1 MKTGSFRAWYRPKT
15 ILIVSDVSEHPAH
28 TLQAITQLRATGAR
42 LFLLPL
48 RRSGSERRSA
58 EVGLSC
64 LGFDHGSTVAEPS
77 PDDTRRALLWA
88 EILSDASILKSARL
102 EQVPAITDSI
112 HADIVV
118 VVNPASASTRF
129 STASFEFDLLGS
141 TPVPILV
148 FGKYMDIGSWSS
160 KVFRSVLLPITFGPG
175 LAYQLRFAC
184 QFARRYQARL
194 TVLHVFESRGANGA
208 PWERTPVAVEGKLPL
223 SELKREGIL
232 CPMEIAVCE
241 GYPERAILRFNERKH
256 HDLIIM
262 GCPRQGAL
270 RGRFGH
276 SVVRAV
282 IAEARCPV
290 LVIGR
295 GIETYPVM
303 AETESLLTRA

>member
-15 ILIVSDVSEHPAH
+15 ILVVSDVSEHPAH

-48 RRSGSERRSA
+48 RKSGYETRSA
-58 EVGLSC
+58 EGGLTC
-64 LGFDHGSTVAEPS
+64 LVFDHGSDPAEPS

-88 EILSDASILKSARL
+88 EILSDATVLKSARL
-102 EQVPAITDSI
+102 EQVPAITESI

-118 VVNPASASTRF
+118 VVSPDSSSTRF

-141 TPVPILV
+141 VQAPILV
-148 FGKYMDIGSWSS
+148 FGKYMDISSWNS
-160 KVFRSVLLPITFGPG
+160 KTFRSVLLPITFGPG
-175 LAYQLRFAC
+175 LACQFRFAC
-184 QFARRYQARL
+184 RFASHYQARL
-194 TVLHVFESRGANGA
+194 TVLHVFESRGTNEHS
-208 PWERTPVAVEGKLPL
+208 WERTPVAVEARLPIPD
-223 SELKREGIL
+223 LKREGIL

-256 HDLIIM
+256 HDLMIM
-262 GCPRQGAL
+262 GCPRAGTL
-270 RGRFGH
+270 RTRFGH
-276 SVVRAV
+276 SVVRGV

-295 GIETYPVM
+295 GIETDP
-303 AETESLLTRA
+303 AIDEPESLLTRA